1 MPVNDTPDDNQF
13 RHSHSLKLL
22 VVTFP
27 VGVAI
32 IILIIL
38 PSQLTIL
45 CLGRSLCGSFSSSIR
60 NSHNLHFDHSAK
72 PVNNAY
78 MLDGYCADR
87 FCRFVLSTGQR
98 DEPGLESGL
107 CYPSL
112 Q

>member
-1 MPVNDTPDDNQF
+1 M
-13 RHSHSLKLL
+13 
-22 VVTFP
+22 
-27 VGVAI
+27 AI
-32 IILIIL
+32 IVLIIL
-38 PSQLTIL
+38 PSQQTIL
-45 CLGRSLCGSFSSSIR
+45 CLGRALCGSFSFFPTTSDSSSSIR

-78 MLDGYCADR
+78 MSDGYCADR

-107 CYPSL
+107 CYPSF